1 MPLPLLFIGIA
12 AATGLAGAG
21 KTVKAVVDNTNA
33 NKINTA
39 ANEGVDNARK
49 RLEQQRGAVAQS
61 LEKLGEEKLQ
71 ILAGTVTSFVSAFEK
86 IKNIDFTSSV
96 GLEELEKLHID
107 QKDFEELKELGNFA
121 IQVAGGVTAGAAGGA
136 LTAIGAYGAA
146 QTFAAASTGTAIAS
160 LSGAAATN
168 ATLAFFGGGSLAAGG
183 LGMAGGMMVLGGLV
197 AGPAL
202 LVMGLITG
210 AKSQEKLDQALLN
223 QENAAADDK
232 VDLFLAEADYIQK
245 YTGSDFTQDVT
256 KLGVTDFSNT
266 YAYTVQCASD
276 ANGVVKGVSFQC
288 CPAALIYRRSIA
300 QDVLGTDDPAEVQK
314 ALSDWTKFNEVAAK
328 AKEKGYYM
336 TASESATY
344 RVFSN
349 NVTEPWVDADN
360 NLQIPEAMK
369 TWMQQAKDFTD
380 KGYTQTCDIWSDEC
394 TAQMFGDG
402 KVMCYFGPAWYYNFS
417 MGNAQDAEKG
427 CYGDW
432 AICEGPQ
439 AHFWGGTWLLAP
451 TGTDNPTMVADIM
464 NLFINDEETC
474 SKLVSD
480 DMQFSNNQAV
490 NAKFASDPNFGN
502 AFLGGQ
508 NDTAIYVELAK
519 NIVFENHTIY
529 DQLIN
534 EDMQKCWR
542 EYCDGDVSEEQAMAN
557 FYAMVSESYPT
568 IVTP

>member
-1 MPLPLLFIGIA
+1 M
-12 AATGLAGAG
+12 
-21 KTVKAVVDNTNA
+21 
-33 NKINTA
+33 
-39 ANEGVDNARK
+39 
-49 RLEQQRGAVAQS
+49 
-61 LEKLGEEKLQ
+61 
-71 ILAGTVTSFVSAFEK
+71 
-86 IKNIDFTSSV
+86 
-96 GLEELEKLHID
+96 
-107 QKDFEELKELGNFA
+107 
-121 IQVAGGVTAGAAGGA
+121 
-136 LTAIGAYGAA
+136 
-146 QTFAAASTGTAIAS
+146 
-160 LSGAAATN
+160 
-168 ATLAFFGGGSLAAGG
+168 
-183 LGMAGGMMVLGGLV
+183 
-197 AGPAL
+197 
-202 LVMGLITG
+202 
-210 AKSQEKLDQALLN
+210 
-223 QENAAADDK
+223 
-232 VDLFLAEADYIQK
+232 
-245 YTGSDFTQDVT
+245 
-256 KLGVTDFSNT
+256 
-266 YAYTVQCASD
+266 
-276 ANGVVKGVSFQC
+276 
-288 CPAALIYRRSIA
+288 
-300 QDVLGTDDPAEVQK
+300 
-314 ALSDWTKFNEVAAK
+314 
-328 AKEKGYYM
+328 
-336 TASESATY
+336 
-344 RVFSN
+344 
-349 NVTEPWVDADN
+349 DADN

-490 NAKFASDPNFGN
+490 NAKFASDPDFGN

>member
-1 MPLPLLFIGIA
+1 MKKALSMILALAMVFALCACSSQQPAATTA
-12 AATGLAGAG
+12 AAT
-21 KTVKAVVDNTNA
+21 
-33 NKINTA
+33 TA
-39 ANEGVDNARK
+39 APKADDTQTEAPAEESSEGKVFNIYAWNEEFKGFFEKYYTVPEGVTVNWIIPPSDN
-49 RLEQQRGAVAQS
+49 
-61 LEKLGEEKLQ
+61 
-71 ILAGTVTSFVSAFEK
+71 
-86 IKNIDFTSSV
+86 
-96 GLEELEKLHID
+96 
-107 QKDFEELKELGNFA
+107 
-121 IQVAGGVTAGAAGGA
+121 
-136 LTAIGAYGAA
+136 GAY
-146 QTFAAASTGTAIAS
+146 
-160 LSGAAATN
+160 
-168 ATLAFFGGGSLAAGG
+168 
-183 LGMAGGMMVLGGLV
+183 
-197 AGPAL
+197 
-202 LVMGLITG
+202 
-210 AKSQEKLDQALLN
+210 QEKLDQALLN

-232 VDLFLAEADYIQK
+232 VDLFLAEADFIQNF
-245 YTGSDFTQDVT
+245 TESNATQDVT

-266 YAYTVQCASD
+266 YPYTVQTASD
-276 ANGVVKGVSFQC
+276 ANGVIKGVSFQC

-314 ALSDWTKFNEVAAK
+314 ALSDWDKFSDVAAQAK
-328 AKEKGYYM
+328 AKGYMM

-349 NVTEPWVDADN
+349 NVDEPWVDADN

-529 DQLIN
+529 DQVIN
-534 EDMQKCWR
+534 EDLQKCWR
-542 EYCDGDVSEEQAMAN
+542 EYCDGDVTEDQAMTN
-557 FYAMVSESYPT
+557 FYALVSESYPT